1 MSQPTRLEQILI
13 VGMGPATDTLVQA
26 FTAKGLNTRVVAES
40 GDWSSLSKDTIKAVV
55 VCKPATTQ
63 QAIAITQR
71 LSRMGLGPI
80 WTVLNV
86 SDTTDVQTHGTYHVP
101 VLVNEVAD
109 ALSSPQPLNAQQSLA
124 RVYAPSA
131 LVGHTLDAGYLQS
144 TQGVALLGLQRA
156 GLGCQPVADGAAIEW
171 GDCYVVAG
179 SPQHIA
185 SLSHTPLRLVAG
197 AASW

>member
-1 MSQPTRLEQILI
+1 MSHPTGLEQILI
-13 VGMGPATDTLVQA
+13 VGLGPASDSLVQA
-26 FTAKGLNTRVVAES
+26 FNAKGLNTRAIAES

-71 LSRMGLGPI
+71 LSHLGLGPI

-86 SDTTDVQTHGTYHVP
+86 SDTSEVQTHGSYHIP

-109 ALSSPQPLNAQQSLA
+109 ALSAPQRLNAQQSLA

-131 LVGHTLDAGYLQS
+131 LVGHTLDTHYLQ
-144 TQGVALLGLQRA
+144 TNQGVALLGLQRA
-156 GLGCQPVADGAAIEW
+156 GLDCLPVKDGTAIEW

>member
-13 VGMGPATDTLVQA
+13 VGLGPASDSLVQA
-26 FTAKGLNTRVVAES
+26 FNAKGLNTRAIAES

-63 QAIAITQR
+63 EAIAITQR
-71 LSRMGLGPI
+71 LSHLGLGPI

-86 SDTTDVQTHGTYHVP
+86 SDTTEVQTHGSYHIP

-109 ALSSPQPLNAQQSLA
+109 ALSAPQRLNAQQSLA

-131 LVGHTLDAGYLQS
+131 LVGHTLDTHYLQ
-144 TQGVALLGLQRA
+144 TNQGVALLGLQRA
-156 GLGCQPVADGAAIEW
+156 GLDCLPVKDGTAIEW

>member
-1 MSQPTRLEQILI
+1 MSHPTGLEQILI
-13 VGMGPATDTLVQA
+13 VGLGPATDALVKA
-26 FTAKGLNTRVVAES
+26 FTAKGLNSRTIAES
-40 GDWSSLSKDTIKAVV
+40 DDWSSLNKDTVKAVV

-71 LSRMGLGPI
+71 LSHLGLGPI

-86 SDTTDVQTHGTYHVP
+86 SDTTEVQTHGSYHVP

-109 ALSSPQPLNAQQSLA
+109 ALSAPQRLNTQQSLA

-131 LVGHTLDAGYLQS
+131 LVGHTLDTHYLQT

-156 GLGCQPVADGAAIEW
+156 GLGCQPVPDGAAIEW

-179 SPQHIA
+179 TPQHIA

>member
-13 VGMGPATDTLVQA
+13 VGLGPATDSLVQA
-26 FTAKGLNTRVVAES
+26 FNAKGLNTRAIAES

-71 LSRMGLGPI
+71 LSHLGLGPI

-86 SDTTDVQTHGTYHVP
+86 ADTTEVQTHGSYHIP

-109 ALSSPQPLNAQQSLA
+109 ALSAPQRLNAQQSLA

-131 LVGHTLDAGYLQS
+131 LVGHTLDTHYLQ
-144 TQGVALLGLQRA
+144 TNQGVALLGLQRA
-156 GLGCQPVADGAAIEW
+156 GLDCLPVKDVTAIEW